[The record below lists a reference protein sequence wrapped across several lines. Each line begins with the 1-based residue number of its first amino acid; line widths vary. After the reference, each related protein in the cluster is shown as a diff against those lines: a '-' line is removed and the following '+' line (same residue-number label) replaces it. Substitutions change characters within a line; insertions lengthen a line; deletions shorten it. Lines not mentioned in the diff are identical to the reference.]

1 LIYLHLLIR
10 FEKIINP
17 NEEMINVHGSHVTCL
32 IISAPACWWR
42 NFTSGYQ
49 RRQFSTSRHITNAMQ
64 AF

>member
-1 LIYLHLLIR
+1 
-10 FEKIINP
+10 
-17 NEEMINVHGSHVTCL
+17 MINVHGSHVTCL